1 MNKCL
6 FRFAGKVHEWMF
18 VCMNLCSGYCF
29 RSTRLMQ
36 RIWWSIIKSI
46 HPTLWLPELQICS
59 QLSLQPPELILEIFL
74 SYSVCVTSGAFF
86 LGDFFCWLFFWGWK
100 SCLNWCLKRKEGK
113 WVCRYCWGKSA
124 VVNQTTVNM
133 LGLVTSRMVI
143 GPLIQL

>member
-36 RIWWSIIKSI
+36 RIWWSIMWWFYS
-46 HPTLWLPELQICS
+46 LVAWVADLQSAFIAATRTYPGNIPDLFCMC
-59 QLSLQPPELILEIFL
+59 EEWCFL
-74 SYSVCVTSGAFF
+74 SRWFFLLAFF
-86 LGDFFCWLFFWGWK
+86 FFWGWK
-100 SCLNWCLKRKEGK
+100 SCLNWCLRRKEGK